1 MKVEQCNKKYFA
13 SIKEVVEVDEND
25 KMIKTLFST
34 KSTYHW
40 HKNESNFKINEVMKK
55 TKMVSRVKFNGS
67 LNLTHVYSH

>member
-34 KSTYHW
+34 KSTYH
-40 HKNESNFKINEVMKK
+40 
-55 TKMVSRVKFNGS
+55 
-67 LNLTHVYSH
+67 